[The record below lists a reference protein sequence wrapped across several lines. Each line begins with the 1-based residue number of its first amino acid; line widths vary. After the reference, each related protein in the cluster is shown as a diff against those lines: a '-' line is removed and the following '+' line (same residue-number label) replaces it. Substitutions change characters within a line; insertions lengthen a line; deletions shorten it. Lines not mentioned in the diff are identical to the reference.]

1 MKINDVPQDQD
12 PAFEGG
18 KKICYAIGENGRF
31 EAAQSSGWQV
41 EAVVKEVAWNVI
53 HADLERTRER
63 VAAGLAS
70 PLEYFMKQRQMDT
83 GLLAQNMG
91 VMQWRVR
98 RHLRPQIFLRL
109 NARWVAR
116 YAECLDIEPA
126 RLREYKGIE

>member
-1 MKINDVPQDQD
+1 MKKNDVPQDQD

-18 KKICYAIGENGRF
+18 KKICYAVGDDGRF

-41 EAVVKEVAWNVI
+41 EAAVKEVAWKVI
-53 HADLERTRER
+53 HADLERTRSA
-63 VAAGLAS
+63 VASGLAS
-70 PLEYFMKQRQMDT
+70 PLEYFMKLRQMDP

-98 RHLRPQIFLRL
+98 RHLRPRVFRGL

-126 RLREYKGIE
+126 RLREYKGKE